1 MTRVQQGS
9 RLYSQISSW
18 QGLPWR
24 SSGLRKTRS
33 SNTGASGLIAGQRTK
48 IACVVWQKKKKK
60 IMAKIENRLVVVKGE
75 AWPGSLGLVDA
86 SDYT

>member
-48 IACVVWQKKKKK
+48 IACVVWQKKKK